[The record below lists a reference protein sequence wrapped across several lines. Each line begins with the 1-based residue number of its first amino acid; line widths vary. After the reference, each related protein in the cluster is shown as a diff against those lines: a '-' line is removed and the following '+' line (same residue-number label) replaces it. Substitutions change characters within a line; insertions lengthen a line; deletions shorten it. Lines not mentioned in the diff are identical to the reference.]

1 MAMKEKEKQIYEE
14 KVRLLININHELR
27 TPLTLIHAPLKQLLI
42 NIPPQDRN
50 HLIVS
55 RICKQT
61 DRMKSLL
68 NMVLNVRK
76 MEVSSTSIRLEPVC
90 LHQWVEELI
99 NDFKPEAEDR
109 GITFAFQPDPCI
121 NQLCMDKENVPQP

>member
-76 MEVSSTSIRLEPVC
+76 WKFHPPPSGSNPS
-90 LHQWVEELI
+90 
-99 NDFKPEAEDR
+99 A
-109 GITFAFQPDPCI
+109 CI
-121 NQLCMDKENVPQP
+121 SGWKN